1 MLEKLNTVV
10 ATEDSISAEKA
21 VGETFDFWEKQ
32 LAGVEAGDVV
42 VLRDLNGWDRFVPR
56 VEVPELLERG
66 FKQVE
71 STKSGI

>member
-42 VLRDLNGWDRFVPR
+42 IMTDLNGWDRFTPKE
-56 VEVPELLERG
+56 EVAELLDKG
-66 FKQVE
+66 FKPVDPV
-71 STKSGI
+71 